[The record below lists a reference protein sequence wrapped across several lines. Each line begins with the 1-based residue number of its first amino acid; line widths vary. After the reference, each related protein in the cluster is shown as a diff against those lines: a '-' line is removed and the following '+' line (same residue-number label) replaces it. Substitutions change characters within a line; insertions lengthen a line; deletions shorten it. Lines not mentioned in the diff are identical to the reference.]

1 MGRHVE
7 HTPSGLSKIFR
18 SRRRT
23 HTDALTIVVKS
34 PAKVATVPASHM
46 RPQVRKSQQWKSAR
60 VSFYN
65 GRARMVFSAAF
76 FATVGVLFVNV
87 IDPYSGATASPY
99 YQPAVYAAGPN
110 QELAVGGVYANA
122 AGRDGITLGVAA
134 AIAAATAPN
143 AGIPVNPASAQAI
156 AYEIVRARGWGQEQ
170 YNCLVALWSRES
182 NWRVNAS
189 NPSSGAYGIPQA
201 LPGSKM
207 ASAGA
212 DWQTNPA
219 TQIAW
224 GLSYISSRYGSPCG
238 AWAHSEA
245 VRWY

>member
-1 MGRHVE
+1 
-7 HTPSGLSKIFR
+7 
-18 SRRRT
+18 
-23 HTDALTIVVKS
+23 
-34 PAKVATVPASHM
+34 
-46 RPQVRKSQQWKSAR
+46 
-60 VSFYN
+60 
-65 GRARMVFSAAF
+65 MVFSAAF

-99 YQPAVYAAGPN
+99 YQPAAYVAGPN

-122 AGRDGITLGVAA
+122 TGRDGITLGVAA

-143 AGIPVNPASAQAI
+143 AGVPADPNTAQAI
-156 AYEIVRARGWGQEQ
+156 AYELVRARGWGQDQ
-170 YNCLVALWSRES
+170 YNCLVALWNRES
-182 NWRVNAS
+182 RWRTNAS

-212 DWQTNPA
+212 DWESNPA
-219 TQIAW
+219 TQITW
-224 GLSYISSRYGSPCG
+224 GLGYIAGRYGSPCG

-245 VRWY
+245 VHWY